1 MGTVGSQ
8 IFDGALHI
16 LNHGSAVKL
25 AHRYVR

>member
-1 MGTVGSQ
+1 MRTAGSQ

-16 LNHGSAVKL
+16 LNHESAVKP